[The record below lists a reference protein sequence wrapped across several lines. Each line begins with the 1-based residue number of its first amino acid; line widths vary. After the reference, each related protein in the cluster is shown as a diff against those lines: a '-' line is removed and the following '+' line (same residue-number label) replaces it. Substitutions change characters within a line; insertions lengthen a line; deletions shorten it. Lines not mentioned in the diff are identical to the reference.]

1 LFALRRSFGWLLGAT
16 GTSLW
21 QVLDLIFRPLGNVTN
36 NSTGSLKLIDTTLK
50 IYLLMPCKKISPFYR
65 ASAAPGEF
73 HAESGIPDEH
83 ALRGLHFMCL
93 SCRSPMNGWGVIS
106 EKADFVKLNL
116 LHF

>member
-1 LFALRRSFGWLLGAT
+1 MIDRAIYQCVALYVSYRNFMTGNAESPENQRGASLNEILRRFS
-16 GTSLW
+16 S
-21 QVLDLIFRPLGNVTN
+21 
-36 NSTGSLKLIDTTLK
+36 
-50 IYLLMPCKKISPFYR
+50 LMPCKKISPFYR